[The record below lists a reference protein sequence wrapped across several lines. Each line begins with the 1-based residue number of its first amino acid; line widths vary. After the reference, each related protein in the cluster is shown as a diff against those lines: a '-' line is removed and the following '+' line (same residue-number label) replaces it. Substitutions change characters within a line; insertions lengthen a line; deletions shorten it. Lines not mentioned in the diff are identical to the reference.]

1 MKKCYLV
8 TYDLN
13 KKGQDYENVIQAIK
27 DASDGTWCTY
37 WKSSFLIRSN
47 YLTADQVFTKIKP
60 YVDGNDS
67 VIVIEVVNN
76 KQGWLTEKQWAYI
89 KDNIFADK

>member
-60 YVDGNDS
+60 YVDGNDR

-76 KQGWLTEKQWAYI
+76 KQGWLAKKQWAYI
-89 KDNIFADK
+89 DDNIFADN